1 MIESLV
7 YEPDFAKAKATANIN
22 DNETNITLKNG
33 DNVWYTKNGPYD
45 PINVKPGIVESILK
59 RGYIAG
65 VLTKH
70 EWIIINDS
78 SSNQSYYLVNT
89 PDYVR
94 HRDEKIETVS
104 TNSN

>member
-1 MIESLV
+1 MSDEMGPLQ
-7 YEPDFAKAKATANIN
+7 
-22 DNETNITLKNG
+22 NG
-33 DNVWYTKNGPYD
+33 DPVWYTKNSPYD

-59 RGYIAG
+59 RGYIA
-65 VLTKH
+65 VKH